1 VKGIFLLPAC
11 LAIVS
16 LSVQSEDLYR
26 WIDSAGVVHYSDLP
40 SADAEKIDAKK
51 FSSEV
56 SVGEDLP
63 YESQRAQQNFP
74 VILYVSSGCGEA
86 CDKARSL
93 LNKRGIPFRE
103 KVLQTKEDIEAL
115 KQLSGID
122 GFVPVLAV
130 GKNYLKGFLEPQ
142 WESELDMAGYP
153 KFAPY
158 RAPGPPAANKVV
170 PATPAAQ

>member
-1 VKGIFLLPAC
+1 MKVILLLPAC
-11 LAIVS
+11 LAIIS
-16 LSVQSEDLYR
+16 LNVQAGDLYR

-40 SADAEKIDAKK
+40 TADAEKIDAKK

-56 SVGEDLP
+56 SGGDDLP
-63 YESQRAQQNFP
+63 YESRRAQENFP
-74 VILYVSSGCGEA
+74 VTLYVSSGCAET
-86 CDKARSL
+86 CDLARNL

-103 KVLQTKEDIEAL
+103 KVLQTKEDIDAL
-115 KQLSGID
+115 KQLSGIG

-130 GKNYLKGFLEPQ
+130 GKNYLKGYLEPQ

-153 KFAPY
+153 KVAPY
-158 RAPGPPAANKVV
+158 RAPSAPAANKVV